1 MKLEEQI
8 GYTGEGQ
15 TIELMIDKWHIIAQ
29 ATALEYC
36 TNYKVLNGTITSI
49 NADGSDLVVS
59 VDCEDDD

>member
-1 MKLEEQI
+1 MKLRELF

-15 TIELMIDKWHIIAQ
+15 TIKLMIYKWHIIAQ
-29 ATALEYC
+29 ATALECC

>member
-1 MKLEEQI
+1 MKLRELF

-15 TIELMIDKWHIIAQ
+15 TIKLMIDKLHIIAP
-29 ATALEYC
+29 AIALEYC
-36 TNYKVLNGTITSI
+36 ANYKVLNGTIMSI

>member
-1 MKLEEQI
+1 MKLRELF

-36 TNYKVLNGTITSI
+36 TNYKVLNGTIMSI
-49 NADGSDLVVS
+49 NADGSNLVVS